1 MRQLLT
7 FFLLISF
14 LAQTFSQGFIVA
26 GYYINTG
33 EFAKN
38 CENKDK
44 PKLHCNGKCQ
54 LMKKIKQQEK
64 KEQQQD
70 PLRKI
75 SYKNIVISS
84 RSFFATI
91 LVMGFNSKITYSL
104 LNITNTVDRSSGIF
118 HPPQAVPGNDS

>member
-1 MRQLLT
+1 V
-7 FFLLISF
+7 ISV

-26 GYYINTG
+26 SYYINTG

-44 PKLHCNGKCQ
+44 PKLRCNGKCQ
-54 LMKKIKQQEK
+54 LMKKINQQEK
-64 KEQQQD
+64 KEQQQY
-70 PLRKI
+70 PLRKM

-91 LVMGFNSKITYSL
+91 LVMGFDSKIAYTL

-118 HPPQAVPGNDS
+118 HPPQS